1 MQVNL
6 HTASGNQF
14 TKYTSSSVTV
24 NDEEYAQN
32 ILVTPQNICNIE
44 LKDISDITIEYLESK
59 FENNPDIIIFGTGQT
74 IKMPP
79 LNVLA
84 HLQKKH
90 IGFEVMPIPALCR
103 TFNYLIGEGR
113 HVYAFILF

>member
-6 HTASGNQF
+6 HSTNGNQF
-14 TKYTSSSVTV
+14 TSYTTNSVTV
-24 NDEEYAQN
+24 NNQEYTKN
-32 ILVTPQNICNIE
+32 IMVTPEDIINLELNDIANISI
-44 LKDISDITIEYLESK
+44 DFLENTFK
-59 FENNPDIIIFGTGQT
+59 NTPDIIIFGTGQS

-90 IGFEVMPIPALCR
+90 IGFEIMPIPALCR
-103 TFNYLIGEGR
+103 TYNYLIGEGR
-113 HVYAFILF
+113 QVYAYILF